1 VGTSRLLGV
10 RGVLAAALLLAA
22 VMLVLSAASAD
33 ATFPGQDGKIAF
45 TGDNYRQETSGIFAV
60 APEGGCPGEARARER
75 LLSVVVGRRPGV
87 IFVRYSGGGER
98 EFTSDIYAMNA
109 AGTGIRN
116 LTKTD

>member
-45 TGDNYRQETSGIFAV
+45 TRDNYRQETSGIFAV
-60 APEGGCPGEARARER
+60 APEGGAQER
-75 LLSVVVGRRPGV
+75 LGPENAFSPSWSADGRRV

-98 EFTSDIYAMNA
+98 EFTPRTS
-109 AGTGIRN
+109 T
-116 LTKTD
+116 

>member
-1 VGTSRLLGV
+1 
-10 RGVLAAALLLAA
+10 
-22 VMLVLSAASAD
+22 
-33 ATFPGQDGKIAF
+33 
-45 TGDNYRQETSGIFAV
+45 
-60 APEGGCPGEARARER
+60 
-75 LLSVVVGRRPGV
+75 V